1 MNEKQRKPKFQIGEE
16 VKIELLNSVGKITNI
31 IKILITILGD
41 HGFKAICNLP
51 IIVQTSCLI

>member
-31 IKILITILGD
+31 IHLPSHFIYEIKD
-41 HGFKAICNLP
+41 FKKLFDFP
-51 IIVQTSCLI
+51 